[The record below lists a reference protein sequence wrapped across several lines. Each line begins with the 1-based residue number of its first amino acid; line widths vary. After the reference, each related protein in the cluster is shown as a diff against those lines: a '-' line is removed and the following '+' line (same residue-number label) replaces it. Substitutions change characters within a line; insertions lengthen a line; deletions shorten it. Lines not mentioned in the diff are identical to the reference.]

1 MMEHKA
7 MSEPLQDRVL
17 IQDEPALAE
26 IAERQQ
32 SWRLAS
38 GLLALLLMALL
49 WIFRDTYWAMVE
61 IWYRSETFAH
71 GFVIAP
77 ISLFVIWQMRA
88 DLARLPPA
96 PSLLGAP
103 LLAALGFGWL
113 LGEVADVGVVQQFAV
128 VAAIPALVVG
138 VLGLRV
144 AWRMAFPLAYLLF
157 AIPIGEVF
165 IPPLMEFTA
174 RFTVD
179 ALRLTG
185 VPVYS
190 EGLFLSL
197 PSGDWSVVEGCS
209 GVRYLIASLAL
220 GTLYAYLTYA
230 SIWRRLTFIACSA
243 IVPIFANGL
252 RAYIIV
258 MLGHLSDMKL
268 AAGVDH
274 LIYGWVFF
282 GIVIFIMFW
291 IGGYFSDR
299 RDVQPA
305 SAPGAAP
312 ESAGPVRR
320 TQWLIALAC
329 LPAFALWPV
338 LARHLEGPPASAI
351 GPIVLAA
358 PQVDGWRLLPTP
370 LSDWTPHYLDTDTQ
384 LHVAYENTAG
394 QQVGLYVAYYVP
406 HQNQGKLI
414 STQNVMVVQK
424 HPVWQMPRQEQIRL
438 QDAPVNDA
446 IQAQLRSAM
455 TRFLV
460 WHWYWV
466 AEHHVI
472 NPYWG
477 KALEAYSRLF
487 GGDVPSAGIVVYAH
501 YDVSPEE
508 AAKVMRE
515 FLNAAFPAL
524 EQTLKA
530 GAPQ

>member
-1 MMEHKA
+1 

-17 IQDEPALAE
+17 IQDEQALAE
-26 IAERQQ
+26 IAERRR

-77 ISLFVIWQMRA
+77 ISLFLIWRMRA
-88 DLARLPPA
+88 DLARLQPV

-103 LLAALGFGWL
+103 LLAVLGFGWL
-113 LGEVADVGVVQQFAV
+113 LGDVADVGVVQQFAV
-128 VAAIPALVVG
+128 VAAIPALVIG
-138 VLGLRV
+138 VLGRSV

-157 AIPIGEVF
+157 AIPVGEVF

-174 RFTVD
+174 GFTVD

-230 SIWRRLTFIACSA
+230 SVWRRLTFIACSA

-291 IGGYFSDR
+291 IGSYFSDR
-299 RDVQPA
+299 DDTQTDLVAVTGSSSSA
-305 SAPGAAP
+305 SIQA
-312 ESAGPVRR
+312 R
-320 TQWLIALAC
+320 QWLIVLAC

-338 LARHLEGPPASAI
+338 LAKHLEGPPASAI
-351 GPIVLAA
+351 GPIILAA
-358 PQVDGWRLLPTP
+358 PQVDGWRLLSTP
-370 LSDWTPHYLDTDTQ
+370 LSDWTPHYLDMDTQ

-394 QQVGLYVAYYVP
+394 QRVGLYVAYYVP
-406 HQNQGKLI
+406 HQDRGKLI

-424 HPVWQMPRQEQIRL
+424 HPTWQMPRQGEIRL
-438 QDAPVNDA
+438 QDAPITEA
-446 IQAQLRSAM
+446 IQAQLKSVT
-455 TRFLV
+455 TRFLA

-466 AEHHVI
+466 AEHHMA
-472 NPYWG
+472 NPYLG
-477 KALEAYSRLF
+477 KVLEAYSRLF
-487 GGDVPSAGIVVYAH
+487 GGDAPSAGVVVYAP
-501 YDVSPEE
+501 YDLSPDE
-508 AAKVMRE
+508 ATGVMRG
-515 FLNAAFPAL
+515 FLNTAFPAL